1 MEPKGSIFLWGKTS
15 VERREKSSF
24 EVRDRAGKEK
34 VDGFDQL
41 AKIVSRISYLVSRIS
56 YLVSRISYLVSRIS
70 YLVSRI
76 SYLVSR
82 ISYLVSRI
90 LPPNKNGAPRDAVF
104 FDSNESYFFIAS
116 FALSRTFAKIPF
128 STLGLADTMLPV
140 CM

>member
-24 EVRDRAGKEK
+24 EIRDRVGKEKEEK

-41 AKIVSRISYLVSRIS
+41 AKI
-56 YLVSRISYLVSRIS
+56 
-70 YLVSRI
+70 
-76 SYLVSR
+76 
-82 ISYLVSRI
+82 VSRI

-104 FDSNESYFFIAS
+104 FDSNEPYFFIAS